1 MMMSQGTNVSMAYV
15 EKPSAKAGTELIL
28 QVKIKNFKKFNII
41 CLTKLQESMTNYEP
55 GEGQG
60 NSSDS
65 DQDAVC
71 PNQLLCWQINDW
83 KFIQQARG
91 PEGPARWER

>member
-15 EKPSAKAGTELIL
+15 EKSSAKAGTELIL

-71 PNQLLCWQINDW
+71 PNQLLCCQINYW
-83 KFIQQARG
+83 KLMYLLLAPQYIDT
-91 PEGPARWER
+91 